1 MSLNK
6 KSKLKE
12 VLANPQGKK
21 ILEKYF
27 SEALKSPLVKMAMGY
42 TIEQL
47 AKKAGPENVP
57 DSLLETIDLELKQI

>member
-6 KSKLKE
+6 KSKLRE
-12 VLANPQGKK
+12 VLANPQGKE

-27 SEALKSPLVKMAMGY
+27 FEALKSPLVKMAMGY

-47 AKKAGPENVP
+47 AKKAGPKSVP
-57 DSLLETIDLELKQI
+57 DSLLETIDLELRQI